1 MRVEKEAGPEG
12 TREKTIAKQSKN
24 KGKTGRGHVIE
35 RGRVEKD
42 DERDQTDYRR
52 WYRRGG

>member
-52 WYRRGG
+52 WYRRAG